1 MLSWSDPV
9 KRILFVGLAILLSV
23 HVAAADESGVH
34 VETLSRTGSSWDGNL
49 LPDYPEGNPEITIL
63 RITIPPGA
71 ILPLHRHPVI
81 NAGVLL
87 RGELTV
93 VTKSGR
99 TLNLKAGEAIVEVV
113 NTWHYGKNDG
123 NETAEIIVFYAGIRG
138 EPITVKH
145 ETGGMALPD
154 R

>member
-9 KRILFVGLAILLSV
+9 KRIFVGLAILLSV

-34 VETLSRTGSSWDGNL
+34 VETLSKTGSSWDGNL

-63 RITIPPGA
+63 RISIPPGA
-71 ILPLHRHPVI
+71 VLPLHRHPVI
-81 NAGVLL
+81 NGGVLL

-93 VTKSGR
+93 ITESGR
-99 TLNLKAGEAIVEVV
+99 TLCLKAGEAIIEVV
-113 NTWHYGKNDG
+113 STWHYGKNDG
-123 NETAEIIVFYAGIRG
+123 SETAEIIVFYAGVRG
-138 EPITVKH
+138 EPITVKQ
-145 ETGGMALPD
+145 ETGGKALPK

>member
-63 RITIPPGA
+63 RITIPPVRFYRSTG
-71 ILPLHRHPVI
+71 IL
-81 NAGVLL
+81 LL
-87 RGELTV
+87 TRVFCCE
-93 VTKSGR
+93 
-99 TLNLKAGEAIVEVV
+99 
-113 NTWHYGKNDG
+113 G
-123 NETAEIIVFYAGIRG
+123 N
-138 EPITVKH
+138 
-145 ETGGMALPD
+145 
-154 R
+154 